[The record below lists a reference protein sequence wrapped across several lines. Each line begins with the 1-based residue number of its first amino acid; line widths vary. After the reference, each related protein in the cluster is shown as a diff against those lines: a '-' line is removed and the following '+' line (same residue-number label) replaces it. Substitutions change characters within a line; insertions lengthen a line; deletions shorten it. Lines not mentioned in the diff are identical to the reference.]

1 MGNYVQ
7 ALDSRAAELLAKW
20 NLQGF
25 SIGIIKDGEVIR
37 TAGYGL
43 RNEKDAVDENT
54 LMPIGSA
61 TKSFTALILGMLT

>member
-7 ALDSRAAELLAKW
+7 TLDSHAAELLAKW

-25 SIGIIKDGEVIR
+25 SIGIIKDGEVVK

-43 RNEKDAVDENT
+43 RNETEAVDADT
-54 LMPIGSA
+54 LMPVGSA
-61 TKSFTALILGMLT
+61 TKSFTALLLGML